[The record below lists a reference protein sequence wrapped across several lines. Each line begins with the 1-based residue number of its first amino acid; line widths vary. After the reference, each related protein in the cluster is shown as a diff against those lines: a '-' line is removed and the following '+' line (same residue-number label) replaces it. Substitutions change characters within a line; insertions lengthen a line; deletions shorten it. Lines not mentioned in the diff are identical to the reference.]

1 MDWDDLD
8 PKTKKP
14 KPRNLDIM
22 GIEELEEYILDLEAE
37 IARVRQTIAAKRS
50 VKAGAEALFKK

>member
-1 MDWDDLD
+1 MDWEDLD

-22 GIEELEEYILDLEAE
+22 GIEELEDYISDLEAE
-37 IARVRQTIAAKRS
+37 IARVRQAIAAKRS